1 MSHLKNL
8 RGKPTFIEGIGN
20 VYPIKIRDWE
30 KFDNLKEL
38 ISVKKEHF
46 FIEDEAIKNF
56 DLIMAHAISDIEVR
70 YKVEELLKLTLR
82 CEMLNLVKDDL
93 GYYGYIVA
101 NEETG
106 EITRDNY
113 DKFRSVVMEQNLLI
127 EPKVFKHP
135 AVAKQAEKAMKER
148 AKGGI
153 TITLEDKITT
163 VATMDGRDFED
174 YEDYTYY
181 QLEAKFERISKIEES
196 RSQSIMFANP
206 YADFSKMKL
215 VHFAESIN
223 LRKDPYKDL
232 FKDSSKLK
240 KLDKAVE

>member
-8 RGKPTFIEGIGN
+8 RGEPTFIEGIGN

-30 KFDNLKEL
+30 KFESMKEM
-38 ISVKKEHF
+38 IVIRKEHF
-46 FIEDEAIKNF
+46 YIKDEAIENF
-56 DLIMAHAISDIEVR
+56 DIIMAN
-70 YKVEELLKLTLR
+70 VENNYQVKDKFESLLSLLLKCDLLEKTR
-82 CEMLNLVKDDL
+82 DDK
-93 GYYGYIVA
+93 GYSSYLIG
-101 NEETG
+101 NDETG

-127 EPKVFKHP
+127 EPKVYKN
-135 AVAKQAEKAMKER
+135 AVFAQWAEKS
-148 AKGGI
+148 AKANSNGAISI
-153 TITLEDKITT
+153 TMESKIST
-163 VATMDGRDFED
+163 VAAMEGRDFED
-174 YEDYTYY
+174 YDNYTYY
-181 QLEAKFERISKIEES
+181 QFEDRFNRICKIEES

-232 FKDSSKLK
+232 FKDSSELG
-240 KLDKAVE
+240 KLDQAVK